1 MTATRRKES
10 SFRGRVHASTKTQE
24 RSGGKSYLKLPKDVS
39 ALVFDEKVLSV
50 QMDFMPYVISDPK
63 HPDIRDVGVEV
74 GDLWYRRPFKVHK
87 NIGADNKSYICLSS
101 IEKRCPICEFQK
113 ELFQTD
119 RDAAIKLYPQD
130 RELYTPIPLD
140 SKKHDA
146 EPGFIWDMAKTLF
159 RNALERA
166 LDKKPANEIFP
177 DLNEGLTLE
186 CDFNW
191 KTIGNSKPFPEVT
204 HVAFFER
211 DEVYDESIVDSV
223 PDLDAI
229 INDSVLSYDELKA
242 AFFEMDKEDD
252 GGELEDGEPKHS
264 KKSVVTSKRKPI
276 ETEEEEEEEK
286 PKKPLAR
293 NSEKSTVGVTGKRKP
308 VEEEEEEEEKPVRKS
323 VRTTST
329 KPEAK
334 TIVAEEDEDV
344 DTEEIPRKER
354 CTACQGTGKNSKG
367 RKCPICNGAGRISL
381 DENEDEQKMTPKNK
395 CPYEHIFGKD
405 SEKFDDCDSC
415 KIWDSC
421 ADEKEKLGKK

>member
-1 MTATRRKES
+1 MSTKNKKQS

-24 RSGGKSYLKLPKDVS
+24 RSGGKNYLKLPKDVT
-39 ALVFDEKVLSV
+39 ALVFDEKVSFV

-101 IEKRCPICEFQK
+101 VEKRCPICEFQK

-130 RELYTPIPLD
+130 RELYAPIPLN
-140 SKKHDA
+140 SKKHEV

-166 LDKKPANEIFP
+166 LDKKPDNEIFP

-204 HVAFFER
+204 HIAFFER
-211 DEVYDESIVDSV
+211 DEIYDESILETV

-242 AFFEMDKEDD
+242 AFFETDPEEND
-252 GGELEDGEPKHS
+252 GGDLKDDDEPKHY
-264 KKSVVTSKRKPI
+264 KKTVAI
-276 ETEEEEEEEK
+276 
-286 PKKPLAR
+286 
-293 NSEKSTVGVTGKRKP
+293 STRKP
-308 VEEEEEEEEKPVRKS
+308 VEKDNNNEDDNEQEPVRKIRKVSDDDEKPVRRS
-323 VRTTST
+323 VRTTTS
-329 KPEAK
+329 KPIIK
-334 TIVAEEDEDV
+334 HTDV
-344 DTEEIPRKER
+344 DDDDTNDPEISKKER
-354 CTACQGTGKNSKG
+354 CIACQGIGKDSRG
-367 RKCPICNGAGRISL
+367 RKCPICNGTGRKPL
-381 DENEDEQKMTPKNK
+381 EDDKLKTTSKNK
-395 CPYEHIFGKD
+395 CPHEHIFGKD
-405 SEKFDDCDSC
+405 SEKFDDCDDC

>member
-1 MTATRRKES
+1 MTATRKKES

-24 RSGGKSYLKLPKDVS
+24 RSGGKIYLKLPKDVT
-39 ALVFDEKVLSV
+39 ALVFDEKVSSV
-50 QMDFMPYVISDPK
+50 QMDFMPYIVSDPK

-140 SKKHDA
+140 SKKHEA

-159 RNALERA
+159 RNSLERA

-191 KTIGNSKPFPEVT
+191 KTIGNSKPFPEVS

-211 DEVYDESIVDSV
+211 EEVYDESILKTV

-229 INDSVLSYDELKA
+229 INDSVLSYDELKD
-242 AFFEMDKEDD
+242 AFFETDKEDD
-252 GGELEDGEPKHS
+252 GGDLKDDDEPKRS
-264 KKSVVTSKRKPI
+264 KKTVPTSKRKPI
-276 ETEEEEEEEK
+276 ETEE
-286 PKKPLAR
+286 
-293 NSEKSTVGVTGKRKP
+293 
-308 VEEEEEEEEKPVRKS
+308 EEEEEEEEKPVRKS
-323 VRTTST
+323 VRTTSN
-329 KPEAK
+329 KPVAK
-334 TIVAEEDEDV
+334 TVVKEEDEDV
-344 DTEEIPRKER
+344 NTEEIPKKER
-354 CTACQGTGKNSKG
+354 CTACQGTGKDSRG
-367 RKCPICNGAGRISL
+367 RKCPICNGTGRKP
-381 DENEDEQKMTPKNK
+381 EEDESTTSKTGK
-395 CPYEHIFGKD
+395 CPHGHIFGKD

-421 ADEKEKLGKK
+421 ADAKEKLGKK